1 MLQEEVLSLLKK
13 GAVEEVSMTSP
24 GFYGRLFCVPK
35 ASGGWRPVLDL
46 SALNRFLQE
55 VPFRMETASSI
66 REAVRPGDWGAS
78 LDLTD
83 AYFHVPIAKAD
94 RKWLRFVWEGRVF
107 QFVALPFGLSLAPWV
122 FTRIARELGSVLR
135 SMGVRLRM
143 YLDDWLVLGDSQEL
157 CQRHMQVLLAATR
170 QLGFQTNLEKSDLTP
185 SQQFCFLGIA
195 FDTVRF
201 TVAPVQRR
209 IDRLLSSLAALSASS
224 HATARQL
231 TALLGMLES
240 LASLVPLGRLHKRP
254 LQRGLRDRWNPV
266 SLPWDHRVELGQWW
280 SAAVL
285 RWYDTAW
292 LLQGVPVSLPL
303 PSAHLFTDASMQGW
317 GAHLD
322 AQVASG
328 LWSAAQQRLH
338 INLLEMEAVRLA
350 LLAFLPS
357 LRRSHVLLRADNTL
371 VTCCLNRQGG
381 VRLPSRSWAARA
393 SCCGSSY
400 QLSMA

>member
-1 MLQEEVLSLLKK
+1 MGFYQDCPGIRQRVAVHGCAPQDLPGRLAGSGGLSGVGSEAHAGSSSRHKAIRLSNESGEVL
-13 GAVEEVSMTSP
+13 P
-24 GFYGRLFCVPK
+24 
-35 ASGGWRPVLDL
+35 
-46 SALNRFLQE
+46 
-55 VPFRMETASSI
+55 
-66 REAVRPGDWGAS
+66 
-78 LDLTD
+78 D
-83 AYFHVPIAKAD
+83 A
-94 RKWLRFVWEGRVF
+94 
-107 QFVALPFGLSLAPWV
+107 
-122 FTRIARELGSVLR
+122 
-135 SMGVRLRM
+135 
-143 YLDDWLVLGDSQEL
+143 
-157 CQRHMQVLLAATR
+157 
-170 QLGFQTNLEKSDLTP
+170 
-185 SQQFCFLGIA
+185 QQFCFLGIA
-195 FDTVRF
+195 FVTVRF

-209 IDRLLSSLAALSASS
+209 IDRLWSSLAALSASS

-240 LASLVPLGRLHKRP
+240 LASLVPLGRLLKRP
-254 LQRGLRDRWNPV
+254 LQRGLRDRWNTI
-266 SLPWDHRVELGQWW
+266 SLPWDHPVELGQLWL
-280 SAAVL
+280 AAVL

-292 LLQGVPVSLPL
+292 LLQGVPVSLPP

-381 VRLPSRSWAARA
+381 VRLPSLSWAARA